1 MSAVGTMRTTPVSL
15 GAGSSTPRRVLKMR
29 EEVNKAANG
38 SVVNGTS
45 VQAAELSLRGEVR
58 EDAPNAIEVSHIVKR
73 FGDFAAVDDV
83 SFAVKEGEIFGL
95 LGPNGAGKSTLI
107 RMMTTLIPIT
117 AGSARIA
124 GHDVTKEADAV
135 RRTIGVIPQALTSD
149 LDLTVE
155 ENLTIYAKLYEVPVK
170 RRKEAIE
177 ELLETVDLT
186 KWRGAQTK
194 TLSGGMRRRLEIAR
208 GLVHS
213 PRIFFLDEPTTGLD
227 PVSRVAVWEML
238 ANIKSKRQLTVLI
251 TTHYMDEADRLCNRI
266 AIVDHGK
273 LVALDTPE
281 ALKASVPGS
290 NVIEVQFDHPPAGW
304 EERLRALPDVTSV
317 QNESAGMFRVLTGNG
332 SRTTTDLVG
341 MAVEAGV
348 AVRTLTVQNTTL
360 DDVFVHYTGRQLRDE
375 LVKAYSFMMPPRPGM
390 QP

>member
-1 MSAVGTMRTTPVSL
+1 MSNDSK
-15 GAGSSTPRRVLKMR
+15 LKA
-29 EEVNKAANG
+29 NPTNG
-38 SVVNGTS
+38 SARTHGC
-45 VQAAELSLRGEVR
+45 EGPDKRGQ
-58 EDAPNAIEVSHIVKR
+58 NAIDVANIVKKY
-73 FGDFAAVDDV
+73 GDFTAVDGVTFHVGD
-83 SFAVKEGEIFGL
+83 GEIFGL

-117 AGSARIA
+117 SGRAIVA
-124 GHDVTKEADAV
+124 GHDVAKDADAA
-135 RRTIGVIPQALTSD
+135 RRCIGVIPQALTSD

-155 ENLTIYAKLYEVPVK
+155 ENMNIYAKLYDVPAK
-170 RRKEAIE
+170 RRQQAID
-177 ELLETVDLT
+177 ELLELVDLT
-186 KWRGAQTK
+186 KWRDAQTK

-238 ANIKSKRQLTVLI
+238 TNIKKSRELTVLI
-251 TTHYMDEADRLCNRI
+251 TTHYMDEADRLCDRI

-273 LVALDTPE
+273 LVALDTPA

-290 NVIEVQFDHPPAGW
+290 NVIEVQFENPPADW
-304 EERLRALPDVTSV
+304 EQRLHALDDVTSV
-317 QNESAGMFRVLTGNG
+317 QHEGAGMYRVLTGNG
-332 SRTTTDLVG
+332 SRTTTEMVEL
-341 MAVEAGV
+341 AVQAGV
-348 AVRTLTVQNTTL
+348 PIKTLTVQSTTL

-375 LVKAYSFMMPPRPGM
+375 LVKAYGFTMPQRPGL

>member
-1 MSAVGTMRTTPVSL
+1 VSPEANKINDAPLPVS
-15 GAGSSTPRRVLKMR
+15 
-29 EEVNKAANG
+29 EFNG
-38 SVVNGTS
+38 KSEIP
-45 VQAAELSLRGEVR
+45 A
-58 EDAPNAIEVSHIVKR
+58 DAPNAIEVSHIVKKY
-73 FGDFAAVDDV
+73 GDFTAVDDV
-83 SFAVKEGEIFGL
+83 SFQVKEGEIFGL

-124 GHDVTKEADAV
+124 GHDVSKEADEA
-135 RRTIGVIPQALTSD
+135 RRAIGVIPQAMTSD

-155 ENLTIYAKLYEVPVK
+155 ENLNIYAKLYDVPAK
-170 RRKEAIE
+170 RRKEAIG

-186 KWRGAQTK
+186 KWRDAQTK

-213 PRIFFLDEPTTGLD
+213 PKIFFLDEPTTGLD

-238 ANIKSKRQLTVLI
+238 TSIKSKRKLTVLI

-290 NVIEVQFDHPPAGW
+290 TVIEVQFDNPPADW
-304 EERLRALPDVTSV
+304 EQRLRSLSGVTSV
-317 QNESAGMFRVLTGNG
+317 QHEAAAMYRVLTANG
-332 SRTTTDLVG
+332 SRTTTALVE
-341 MAVEAGV
+341 MAVDAGV
-348 AVRTLTVQNTTL
+348 PVRTLTVQNTTL

-375 LVKAYSFMMPPRPGM
+375 LVKAYQFVMPQRPGM

>member
-1 MSAVGTMRTTPVSL
+1 MVADFKPDGGSETRQPPADGRTSA
-15 GAGSSTPRRVLKMR
+15 
-29 EEVNKAANG
+29 AA
-38 SVVNGTS
+38 
-45 VQAAELSLRGEVR
+45 AA
-58 EDAPNAIEVSHIVKR
+58 NAIEVDHIVKKY
-73 FGDFAAVDDV
+73 GDFTAVDDV
-83 SFAVKEGEIFGL
+83 SFNVKEEEIFGL

-117 AGSARIA
+117 AGAARIA
-124 GHDVTKEADAV
+124 GHDVEKDPDAV

-155 ENLTIYAKLYEVPVK
+155 ENLSIYAKLYDVPANK
-170 RRKEAIE
+170 RKGIID
-177 ELLETVDLT
+177 ELLALVDLT
-186 KWRGAQTK
+186 KWREAQTK

-238 ANIKSKRQLTVLI
+238 TSIKSKRQLTILI

-281 ALKASVPGS
+281 ALKESVPGS
-290 NVIEVQFDHPPAGW
+290 NVIEAQFTNIPDDW
-304 EERLRALPDVTSV
+304 EQRLQKLDDVTSV
-317 QNESAGMFRVLTGNG
+317 KHQGAGMFRVLTSNG
-332 SRTTTDLVG
+332 SRTTTQLVEL
-341 MAVEAGV
+341 AVQSGADV
-348 AVRTLTVQNTTL
+348 KSLSVQNTTL

-375 LVKAYSFMMPPRPGM
+375 LVKAHSFVMPPRPGM